1 MTGERV
7 NIDELIGGRSDGDA
21 DGSKR
26 QQSTILFPYLDL
38 NAGVDVAKAMM
49 EVRGHSAVE
58 AHELAAQMGQTLSGA
73 FRLKTG
79 TARIFGLTER
89 EGRDGVKLSEI
100 GRRIVE
106 PETEKAARAD
116 AFMAV
121 PLYAQIY
128 EKYKGQRLPPTK
140 ALEREMIAL
149 GVSSKQADKARQAF
163 DRSARQAGFFDMGDD
178 RLVRPRFDGG
188 TGAAAPADDPGAGG
202 GGGAGSG
209 GTGGGG
215 SGGDNL
221 HPFIQGLLQTLPE
234 PGTDWNAAARAD
246 WLTAAATMFKLI
258 YKGGGD
264 VTVTAKPSTN
274 PGLFG
279 PQTE

>member
-1 MTGERV
+1 MTGERI
-7 NIDELIGGRSDGDA
+7 NIDELIGGGA
-21 DGSKR
+21 DTGKR

-38 NAGVDVAKAMM
+38 NAGVEVARAMK
-49 EVRGHSAVE
+49 EVRGYSAVE
-58 AHELAAQMGQTLSGA
+58 SHELAAQMNQTLSGA

-121 PLYAQIY
+121 PLYAAIY
-128 EKYKGQRLPPTK
+128 EKYKGQRLPPQK

-163 DRSARQAGFFDMGDD
+163 DRSARQAGYFEMGDD
-178 RLVRPRFDGG
+178 RLVRPRVDGAPGAG
-188 TGAAAPADDPGAGG
+188 THADDNGGGG
-202 GGGAGSG
+202 GGGAGAGS
-209 GTGGGG
+209 GGGG
-215 SGGDNL
+215 DGGGGNL